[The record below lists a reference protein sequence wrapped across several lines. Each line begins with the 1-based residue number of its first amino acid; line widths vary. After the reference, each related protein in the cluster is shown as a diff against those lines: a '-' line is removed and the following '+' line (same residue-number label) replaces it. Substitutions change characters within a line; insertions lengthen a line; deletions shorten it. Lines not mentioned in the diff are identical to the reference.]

1 MKTRTKTKKPNKQK
15 FSWGRWLDQWKLAA
29 YGIVLA
35 TKRPKFIVVAIVS
48 FLVFGTLMNL
58 LNNGLTSFRL
68 MATVDFGGKLE
79 IIGGAFLAV
88 FGVGRNF
95 LDWALVFIISLLQ
108 GILIGLVVLVWH
120 KKRAKQKANLAAEQ
134 NAENV
139 QTAGLAAGLAVLS
152 AGCPTCGTT
161 LLMPVIGAISSTGGY
176 ALAGAISGVIFVLA
190 MIVALWALKKIGNEA
205 YVIIVS
211 EDYERRKNGRN

>member
-1 MKTRTKTKKPNKQK
+1 MKTRTSAKKPNKQS
-15 FSWGRWLDQWKLAA
+15 FSWGKWLDEWKLAA
-29 YGIVLA
+29 YGVVLA
-35 TKRPKFIVVAIVS
+35 TKRPKFVLVAVVV
-48 FLVFGTLMNL
+48 FLLFGTLMNL
-58 LNNGLTSFRL
+58 LNNGFASFRL
-68 MATVDFGGKLE
+68 MAAVDLGGKLE

-88 FGVGRNF
+88 FGVGRSF
-95 LDWALVFIISLLQ
+95 LDWALVFFISLLQ

-120 KKRAKQKANLAAEQ
+120 KKRKADQ

-176 ALAGAISGVIFVLA
+176 ALAGAVSGVIFIAAVA
-190 MIVALWALKKIGNEA
+190 VALFALKKIGNEA
-205 YVIIVS
+205 YVIIVG
-211 EDYERRKNGRN
+211 EDYERRKNGNDKKRGR